1 MRLGNGKEF
10 DGCWNYDEFYSW
22 SKYKSMNH
30 IWNSHTRYNWKNTI
44 SLRKRKETTSRLPR
58 SNLLLEFL
66 VGTYSGVR
74 SHNIKPKT
82 KRWKQSL
89 LLEFL
94 VNTYS
99 GVRSDNIK
107 PKTKRRKQS
116 REQTTPQHLIRSIFS
131 SGKVRWPHYTRK
143 WGYSKITG
151 QWQGQCHS
159 PKDKAL
165 FHCPPAR
172 FTR

>member
-1 MRLGNGKEF
+1 MKLIMRLGNGKEF

-66 VGTYSGVR
+66 VG
-74 SHNIKPKT
+74 
-82 KRWKQSL
+82 
-89 LLEFL
+89 
-94 VNTYS
+94 TYS

>member
-1 MRLGNGKEF
+1 MKLIMRLGNGKEF

-74 SHNIKPKT
+74 SDNIKPKT
-82 KRWKQSL
+82 KRW
-89 LLEFL
+89 
-94 VNTYS
+94 
-99 GVRSDNIK
+99 
-107 PKTKRRKQS
+107 KQS